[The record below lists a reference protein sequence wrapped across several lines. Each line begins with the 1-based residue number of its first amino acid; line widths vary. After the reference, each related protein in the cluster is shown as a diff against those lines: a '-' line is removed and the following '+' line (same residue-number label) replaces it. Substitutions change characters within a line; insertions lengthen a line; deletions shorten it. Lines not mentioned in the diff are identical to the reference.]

1 MSSYKTQLTGTTPFV
16 NYQFRVKANNQQG
29 AGEWSMTH
37 GDLGPSPDVQFNYT
51 EAVGGSKSIVT
62 NYNGTGEV
70 WAVHRITTD
79 NDTFTVKTLVDPFD
93 YMLAGAGGGRLDR
106 GGTGGQ
112 WKEFKAVAIQPGD
125 YNVRVGRVVNDRPS
139 GSTSFNGQTCSSA
152 GQNYGKGKASSITG
166 AQVFYCGHGTGCCGG
181 NVVDGCGN
189 CQGTGNNVCC
199 GHGKDQGGGWGGCC
213 GGGDGYGCGY
223 AGGARS
229 SGSGGGSGGGVCG
242 SWGNGAGGVV
252 IVAYKCDPSLATRRS
267 ADVWDDARFAE
278 WRERY
283 DAGLVNDLD
292 EPIEQPRPG
301 PAFSGDEEL
310 DSAVED
316 AFDE

>member
-1 MSSYKTQLTGTTPFV
+1 MNVAGRGLSATTDAF
-16 NYQFRVKANNQQG
+16 Q
-29 AGEWSMTH
+29 M
-37 GDLGPSPDVQFNYT
+37 NYT
-51 EAVGGSKSIVT
+51 DAEGGSKSIVS

-70 WAVHRITTD
+70 WAVHKITTD
-79 NDTFTVKTLVDPFD
+79 NDTFTVKTLVDSLD
-93 YMLAGAGGGRLDR
+93 YMLAGAGGGRDDR

-112 WKEFKAVAIQPGD
+112 WKEYKDVAIAPGD
-125 YNVRVGRVVNDRPS
+125 YNVRVGRIVNNRPS
-139 GSTSFNGQTCSSA
+139 GSTSFNGITCSSA

-166 AQVFYCGHGTGCCGG
+166 TQIFYCGHGSGCCGG

-189 CQGTGNNVCC
+189 CQGQGNNVCC
-199 GHGKDQGGGWGGCC
+199 SNGKDQGG
-213 GGGDGYGCGY
+213 GY

-242 SWGNGAGGVV
+242 SWGNGSGGVV
-252 IVAYKCDPSLATRRS
+252 IVAYKCDPSLATRRT
-267 ADVWDDARFAE
+267 ADVWDDARFNE

-283 DAGLVNDLD
+283 DQGLVNDLD

-301 PAFSGDEEL
+301 PASSGDEEM

-316 AFDE
+316 VFGE